1 MQRVMVT
8 VFVLHVPPVNLLHL
22 LGKVAVGLVLPENM
36 RLSVRRLV

>member
-22 LGKVAVGLVLPENM
+22 PGKVAVGLVLPENM
-36 RLSVRRLV
+36 RRSVRRLV